1 MKKITKL
8 VLGFLLLA
16 GLTPAVSQE
25 LTAVSRLPRVEDPP
39 KDPDLAKLFQ
49 QIREKGGQP
58 LNLQLTIGNAPKI
71 NKATLALS
79 YALRFDSITPRKLR
93 ELTIIRTAQIADS
106 DYELAQH
113 YPLAKACGYTMA
125 QLESLPNWKSS
136 SEYQPIEKALLAYIE
151 EVAAGKGVDD
161 KTFETLSGFF
171 NPQEIIEVTVT
182 IGSYYS
188 TALLTKALKVKIEGD
203 GRAPAPGSC

>member
-1 MKKITKL
+1 MTIKML
-8 VLGFLLLA
+8 LGILLLSS
-16 GLTPAVSQE
+16 LTPAVAQE
-25 LTAVSRLPRVEDPP
+25 LAAVSRLPRVEDPP
-39 KDPDLAKLFQ
+39 KDSDLAKLFQ

-93 ELTIIRTAQIADS
+93 ELTIIRTAQIAQS

-113 YPLAKACGYTMA
+113 YPLAEACGYTMA
-125 QLESLPNWKSS
+125 QLEGLQNWKASS
-136 SEYQPIEKALLAYIE
+136 DYQSIEKALLGYIE
-151 EVAAGKGVDD
+151 EVAAGKGVED

-182 IGSYYS
+182 TGSYYS
-188 TALLTKALKVKIEGD
+188 TALLTKALRVKIEDD